1 MTDLPRDSA
10 GAGTAPP
17 AQAAGPAALPGAP
30 VTPRLRG
37 RLHQFAFAASIPAGV
52 ALVLQAQTIPARL
65 AAAVYA
71 TSLAGMYATS
81 AAYHRGRW
89 SPTIR
94 RRMDQADHAMIYVL
108 IAGTYTPF
116 VLLTFDRTWA
126 VVVLGVVWTV
136 AAAGIGVV
144 VWRHRI
150 RLVGITLYLTLGW
163 LGVLALPWLAGR
175 VGAVKLT
182 LLLAGGVLYT
192 VGAVVL
198 DRQRPNPSPVV
209 FGYHEVWHGF
219 TVAAGLCHYI
229 LIWLLVRAG

>member
-1 MTDLPRDSA
+1 MTDLSRGSA
-10 GAGTAPP
+10 EARATPP
-17 AQAAGPAALPGAP
+17 LWPAAEPSAVTP

-37 RLHQFAFAASIPAGV
+37 RLHQLAFAAAIPAGV
-52 ALVLQAQTIPARL
+52 ALVVQARTTPARL

-71 TSLAGMYATS
+71 TSLAGLYATS
-81 AAYHRGRW
+81 AAFHRGRW
-89 SPTIR
+89 SPAAR

-116 VLLTFDRTWA
+116 ALLAFDRTWGVA
-126 VVVLGVVWTV
+126 VLGVVWTV
-136 AAAGIGVV
+136 AAAGIVV
-144 VWRHRI
+144 VIQRHRI

-163 LGVLALPWLAGR
+163 MGVVALPWLAGR
-175 VGAVKLT
+175 LGAVKLT

-198 DRQRPNPSPVV
+198 GRQRPNPSPAV

-229 LIWLLVRAG
+229 MVWLLVRAG